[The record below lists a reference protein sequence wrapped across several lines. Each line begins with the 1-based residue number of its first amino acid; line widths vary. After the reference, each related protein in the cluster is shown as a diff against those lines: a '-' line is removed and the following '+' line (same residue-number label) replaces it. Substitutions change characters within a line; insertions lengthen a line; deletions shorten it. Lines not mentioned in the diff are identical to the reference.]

1 VTAGKAIDFAA
12 TALRSEIAACTYC
25 AGLPLGP
32 RPVVQFSPTAR
43 VLIIGQAPGTRVHAS
58 GVPWDDPS
66 GDRLRQWTGLSKRNF
81 YDSAKVA
88 LVGMGFCYPGK
99 GDNGDLPPRPECAP
113 RWHERV
119 FALLP
124 ADRLTLLVGMYAQQV
139 YLPRGA
145 QTSLTARV
153 EAFKSFGPSL
163 FPLPHPSWRSV
174 GWGKR
179 NPWFESVVQ
188 PALREAVQARLG

>member
-1 VTAGKAIDFAA
+1 M
-12 TALRSEIAACTYC
+12 
-25 AGLPLGP
+25 
-32 RPVVQFSPTAR
+32 
-43 VLIIGQAPGTRVHAS
+43 
-58 GVPWDDPS
+58 PS
-66 GDRLRQWTGLSKRNF
+66 
-81 YDSAKVA
+81 
-88 LVGMGFCYPGK
+88 
-99 GDNGDLPPRPECAP
+99 
-113 RWHERV
+113 
-119 FALLP
+119 LP
-124 ADRLTLLVGMYAQQV
+124 ATQPVLRCESSVA
-139 YLPRGA
+139 RGA